1 MDQIKEI
8 ERMKEL
14 KEIVELMIEAHKI
27 EYYINYLK
35 YNLYFNYEIE
45 QFIFEF
51 NEKYKLK
58 LEVAWYFRRDI
69 FEQRSMMNQYHQ
81 LLVLKDILMQ
91 YSFSKYLESFAIK

>member
-1 MDQIKEI
+1 MDQIKEL
-8 ERMKEL
+8 EKMKES
-14 KEIVELMIEAHKI
+14 KEIVEVMIEAYKI

-91 YSFSKYLESFAIK
+91 YSFLKYLESFSS